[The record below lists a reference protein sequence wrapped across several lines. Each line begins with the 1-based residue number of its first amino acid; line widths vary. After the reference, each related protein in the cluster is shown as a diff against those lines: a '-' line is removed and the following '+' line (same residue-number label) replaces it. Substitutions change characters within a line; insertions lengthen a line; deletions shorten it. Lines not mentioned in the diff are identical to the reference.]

1 MTEFMTQRELANEFL
16 LFLEQYKDMKKQFLE
31 DIKYGYT
38 QPTLYNAST
47 RKLAIL
53 HSVGGDPIKYIMEM
67 SKKDKIIN
75 LWLPLDCS
83 IQHIPTPNTQIAYY
97 DFCIFFNKKYKK
109 EIARQAYI
117 GLKVLIRYLKEEHI
131 ELFKYSEKLETDVI
145 HLLNTRLE
153 KSPALV
159 NTIPSLVLD
168 AFTAFF
174 QLDMSA
180 EIYKGYSNY
189 YKKLLELQQCEN
201 S

>member
-16 LFLEQYKDMKKQFLE
+16 LFLEQDKDVKKRFLE
-31 DIKYGYT
+31 DIKYGYPQAT
-38 QPTLYNAST
+38 PYNVGSK
-47 RKLAIL
+47 KLATFA
-53 HSVGGDPIKYIMEM
+53 SVGGDPIKYIMEM

-83 IQHIPTPNTQIAYY
+83 MQPIPTPNTQIAYY

-117 GLKVLIRYLKEEHI
+117 GLKVLIRYLKEEHMG
-131 ELFKYSEKLETDVI
+131 LFKCSEKLESDVI
-145 HLLNTRLE
+145 HLLNTHIE

-174 QLDMSA
+174 PLDMSA

-189 YKKLLELQQCEN
+189 YKKLLGLQQCEN

>member
-1 MTEFMTQRELANEFL
+1 MAEFMTQRELANEFL

-31 DIKYGYT
+31 DIKYGYFRAI
-38 QPTLYNAST
+38 LYNVGSK
-47 RKLAIL
+47 KLATFA
-53 HSVGGDPIKYIMEM
+53 SVGDDPIKYIMEM

-83 IQHIPTPNTQIAYY
+83 MQHIPTPNTQIAYY

-159 NTIPSLVLD
+159 NTIPSFVLD
-168 AFTAFF
+168 AVYTFF
-174 QLDMSA
+174 PSEMQA
-180 EIYKGYSNY
+180 EIYKGYSNF